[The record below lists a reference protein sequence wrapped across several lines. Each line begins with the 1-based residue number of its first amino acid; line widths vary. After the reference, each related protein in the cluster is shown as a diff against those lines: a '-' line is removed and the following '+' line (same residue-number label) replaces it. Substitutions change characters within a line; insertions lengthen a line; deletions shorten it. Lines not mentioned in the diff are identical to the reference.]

1 MEFFKIRK
9 DIPFM
14 RHALVFNTISLVTF
28 ILAVF
33 FLFSKGLHLS
43 VEFTG
48 GTVIEVTHAKPAEL
62 EKIRVAV
69 TALGYQDVQVQN
81 FGTSQDVMIRLPAQ
95 KGLSSAQQSAK
106 IITSLQAID
115 ASAKIKRTEFVGPQV
130 GEELAADGL
139 KALAM
144 VVVGIMIYL
153 AIRFEWKYAVSA
165 IIANLHDVII
175 ILGFFAFFQWE
186 FSLSV
191 LAAVL
196 AVLGY
201 SVNESVVIFDRIRE
215 NFKRYRKMDTT
226 QVIDNAIT
234 STISR
239 TIITHGSTQIMV
251 LSMLLFGGATLHYFA
266 VALTIGI
273 LFGIYSSVFVAA
285 AIAMWLG
292 ITREDLIKTTV
303 NANKKA
309 IDPNDPESGAVV

>member
-1 MEFFKIRK
+1 MG
-9 DIPFM
+9 D
-14 RHALVFNTISLVTF
+14 
-28 ILAVF
+28 
-33 FLFSKGLHLS
+33 
-43 VEFTG
+43 
-48 GTVIEVTHAKPAEL
+48 
-62 EKIRVAV
+62 
-69 TALGYQDVQVQN
+69 
-81 FGTSQDVMIRLPAQ
+81 
-95 KGLSSAQQSAK
+95 
-106 IITSLQAID
+106 
-115 ASAKIKRTEFVGPQV
+115 
-130 GEELAADGL
+130 ELASDGL
-139 KALAM
+139 KALAF

-153 AIRFEWKYAVSA
+153 AIRFEWKFAVAA
-165 IIANLHDVII
+165 IIANMHDVII

-186 FSLSV
+186 FSLPV

-215 NFKRYRKMDTT
+215 NFRRYRKMNTEE
-226 QVIDNAIT
+226 VINNAIT

-292 ITREDLIKTTV
+292 IKREDLIK
-303 NANKKA
+303 APIKKEGDPA
-309 IDPNDPESGAVV
+309 DPNSGATV

>member
-14 RHALVFNTISLVTF
+14 RHALVFNVISFVTF
-28 ILAVF
+28 ALAVF
-33 FLFSKGLHLS
+33 FLFSRGLHLS

-48 GTVIEVTHAKPAEL
+48 GTVMQVSYSQAADL
-62 EKIRVAV
+62 EKIRAKV
-69 TALGYQDVQVQN
+69 TDMGFQDVQVQN
-81 FGTSQDVMIRLPAQ
+81 FGNSRDVMIRLPAQ
-95 KGLSSAQQSAK
+95 KGVSSAQQSDKVMVALK
-106 IITSLQAID
+106 AADPEVQLL
-115 ASAKIKRTEFVGPQV
+115 RTEFVGPQV
-130 GEELAADGL
+130 GEELAADGI

-144 VVVGIMIYL
+144 VVIGIMIYL
-153 AIRFEWKYAVSA
+153 AIRFEWKYAVAA
-165 IIANLHDVII
+165 ILANLHDVVI

-186 FSLSV
+186 FSLAV

-215 NFKRYRKMDTT
+215 NFRRYRKMNTV
-226 QVIDNAIT
+226 QIIDNAIT

-251 LSMLLFGGATLHYFA
+251 LSMLLFGGQTLHYFA
-266 VALTIGI
+266 MALTIGI

-292 ITREDLIKTTV
+292 IKREDLIKTPTGT
-303 NANKKA
+303 KKEGDPA
-309 IDPNDPESGAVV
+309 DPNAGASV